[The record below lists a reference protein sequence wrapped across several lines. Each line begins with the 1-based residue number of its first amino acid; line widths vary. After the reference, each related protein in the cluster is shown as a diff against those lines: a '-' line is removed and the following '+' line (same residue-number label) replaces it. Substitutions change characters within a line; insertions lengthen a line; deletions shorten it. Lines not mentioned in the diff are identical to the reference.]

1 MKIADLGD
9 AQLHYLDHGAGDPVV
24 LIHGTASD
32 YRAWKPQMD
41 PLGRRH
47 RVIAYSRRYHF
58 PNHPPDEGAPY
69 SPLIHANDLARL
81 LDHLTIEA
89 AHLVGGSFGAYV
101 SLVFATHFPDRTRS
115 LILAE
120 PPILPLLKQTEVG
133 ERVFAEFLRSAW
145 EPAREALREGRD
157 EEGVRLFIDG
167 VMGAGAFDSYSPA
180 ARRRLVEN
188 APELRAETSAEE
200 YFTPV
205 TPEELG
211 RISVP
216 VLLLAG
222 ERSPKMFGMILDV
235 LERSLPNCRR
245 VTIPNAS
252 HGMNAQN
259 AEAFN
264 RAVVEFLATF

>member
-1 MKIADLGD
+1 MKRVDVGD
-9 AQLHYLDHGAGDPVV
+9 VELHFLDHGAGDPLL

-32 YRAWKPQMD
+32 YRAWKSQMD
-41 PLGRRH
+41 PFARRF

-58 PNHPPDEGAPY
+58 PNQPPVEGAPY
-69 SPLIHANDLARL
+69 SPLIHANDLAGFLDRL
-81 LDHLTIEA
+81 GLSRV
-89 AHLVGGSFGAYV
+89 HLVGGSFGGYV
-101 SLVFATHFPDRTRS
+101 ALVFALHFPDRVRS
-115 LILAE
+115 LVLAE
-120 PPILPLLKQTEVG
+120 PPMLPLLKQTEEG
-133 ERVFAEFLRSAW
+133 KRLLAEFLETAW
-145 EPAREALREGRD
+145 EPARVALREGRD
-157 EEGVRLFIDG
+157 EEGVRFFIDG

-188 APELRAETSAEE
+188 APELRAETSAVD

-211 RISVP
+211 RLSVP

-235 LERSLPNCRR
+235 LERWLPGCRR
-245 VTIPNAS
+245 EVIPGAS

-259 AEAFN
+259 PEAFN
-264 RAVVEFLATF
+264 RAVIGFLARM